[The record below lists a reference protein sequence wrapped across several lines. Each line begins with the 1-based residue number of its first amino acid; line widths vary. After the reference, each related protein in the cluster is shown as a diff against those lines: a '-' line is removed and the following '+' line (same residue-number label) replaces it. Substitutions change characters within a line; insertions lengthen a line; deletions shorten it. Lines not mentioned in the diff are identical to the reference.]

1 MDPELN
7 AAPPTDTP
15 AADTATEQ
23 PAAAETSLE
32 ADLLAAMDEGI
43 ASQTEAAPTEPK
55 AEPVAAAKEA
65 DPIPGTPEAAAA
77 EAAKLAAE
85 QAKPQPDEATETEI
99 TALGLKEKASERFR
113 ELTGEVKA
121 LAPVKEALEKAGIKD
136 VAQLPELVQH
146 AADYKELIGMVQ
158 ETGATPEQYGM
169 TLDYLKV
176 INAANSGDRAAAE
189 RAYEMVSGELA
200 SLAKLIGKEVPGVH
214 DPLAAHADIQ
224 QMLAAGEVTREAALE
239 IAQLRQA
246 QVLDRG
252 RVQIE
257 AQRNSQQTEHQNG
270 IAALNTLGAELS
282 ADPQYAQKAPI
293 LIAALQAMKETVPPS
308 RWAQSARDIYARIPD
323 MPAPVAAVAAPVAV
337 KPTPGPVRGN
347 SVRPAVMAVTDD
359 PFEAMDRGIA
369 AASGG

>member
-1 MDPELN
+1 
-7 AAPPTDTP
+7 
-15 AADTATEQ
+15 
-23 PAAAETSLE
+23 
-32 ADLLAAMDEGI
+32 
-43 ASQTEAAPTEPK
+43 
-55 AEPVAAAKEA
+55 
-65 DPIPGTPEAAAA
+65 
-77 EAAKLAAE
+77 
-85 QAKPQPDEATETEI
+85 
-99 TALGLKEKASERFR
+99 
-113 ELTGEVKA
+113 
-121 LAPVKEALEKAGIKD
+121 
-136 VAQLPELVQH
+136 
-146 AADYKELIGMVQ
+146 
-158 ETGATPEQYGM
+158 
-169 TLDYLKV
+169 
-176 INAANSGDRAAAE
+176 
-189 RAYEMVSGELA
+189 MVSGELA

-214 DPLAAHADIQ
+214 DPLASHADIQ

-282 ADPQYAQKAPI
+282 TDPQYAQKAPI

-323 MPAPVAAVAAPVAV
+323 MPAPVAAVVAPAVV